1 MICEQTVAE
10 HSLSGDGNRAS
21 STSPENPYHTQHE
34 ALRPQQPPHSP
45 SHSPPSQ
52 LAAEGEDDLTDD
64 DEFGHDDDG
73 TFVTA
78 AFATSPARPAFSA
91 QQQQDVLAAVRIC
104 PYDR

>member
-1 MICEQTVAE
+1 MVSELPITCEQTVAE
-10 HSLSGDGNRAS
+10 NSLSGDGNRAS
-21 STSPENPYHTQHE
+21 STSPENPYQYTQHE
-34 ALRPQQPPHSP
+34 ALRPQQPPPP
-45 SHSPPSQ
+45 SHF
-52 LAAEGEDDLTDD
+52 EGEDDLTDD

-91 QQQQDVLAAVRIC
+91 QQQQDVLAAVRTC